1 MQVNVTIFDFADAT
15 EDEENT
21 KNQQRRLPQNDTGN

>member
-21 KNQQRRLPQNDTGN
+21 KNQPQNNSGN